1 MSSLVLLVTVLLVL
15 VVVMFVG
22 GLVYIGHRHPRW
34 IPALT
39 LGLIGA
45 ALVAAIVVPI
55 AVR

>member
-15 VVVMFVG
+15 VGVMFVG
-22 GLVYIGHRHPRW
+22 GLVYIGHSHPQW